1 MRAVPAPLPTESV
14 LFASLTS
21 EAGSVVHDSS
31 KQGIIMELIHIV
43 TAEEAGLTL
52 HQLMRGPMA
61 LSGRQTRNAKA
72 QGAVTVDG
80 SPYFSNQ
87 KIAEGMVVRIRL
99 DGYDAPQH
107 AHSDSVQTGIEVVYE
122 DDALLC
128 VCKPALLQC
137 HPSPSAPRGSD
148 TLEGRVQAY
157 LGFPAH
163 PVHRLD
169 SETTGLVLFAK
180 LPYAQ
185 AHLQQ
190 QMQSGTFAKQYE
202 AWVLGCPDPCEGEID
217 APIAREHPD
226 SFTRIVTLN
235 GQRAVSRYRTLK
247 SVAWT
252 DGQLLSLMRLS
263 PVTGRTHQLR
273 VHMTHIGCPL
283 LGDTRYFTSASQA
296 ASAHLQLTYHQ
307 LSAVS
312 LSFLHP
318 ITGAQMNLS
327 HEAVF
332 SFDPYFAIV
341 SS

>member
-1 MRAVPAPLPTESV
+1 
-14 LFASLTS
+14 
-21 EAGSVVHDSS
+21 
-31 KQGIIMELIHIV
+31 MELIHIV

-52 HQLMRGPMA
+52 HQLLRGPMA

-80 SPYFSNQ
+80 SPFFSNQ
-87 KIAEGMVVRIRL
+87 KVIEGMAVHVVL
-99 DGYDAPQH
+99 DGYDAPMQ
-107 AHSDSVQTGIEVVYE
+107 ADAMQTRAPLEIVYE
-122 DDALLC
+122 DEALLC
-128 VCKPALLQC
+128 VFKPALLQC

-157 LGFPAH
+157 LGFSAH

-180 LPYAQ
+180 MPYAQ

-190 QMQSGTFAKQYE
+190 QMQTGTFSKVYE
-202 AWVLGCPDPCEGEID
+202 AWVLGCPDPNEGEID

-226 SFTRIVTLN
+226 SFTRIVSLD
-235 GQRAVSRYRTLK
+235 GQRAVSRYKALE
-247 SVAWT
+247 SVS
-252 DGQLLSLMRLS
+252 LSEGANVTHMSLS

-283 LGDTRYFTSASQA
+283 LGDTRYRTAQSAAISE
-296 ASAHLQLTYHQ
+296 LLGLDYHQ

-312 LSFLHP
+312 LSFTHP
-318 ITGAQMNLS
+318 VTGKHMTLT
-327 HEAVF
+327 HHAVF
-332 SFDPYFAIV
+332 AFDPDSPAV
-341 SS
+341 PR

>member
-1 MRAVPAPLPTESV
+1 
-14 LFASLTS
+14 
-21 EAGSVVHDSS
+21 
-31 KQGIIMELIHIV
+31 MELIHIV
-43 TAEEAGLTL
+43 TAEESGLTL
-52 HQLMRGPMA
+52 HQLLRGPMA

-80 SPYFSNQ
+80 SPFFSNQ
-87 KIAEGMVVRIRL
+87 KVIEGMVVHILL
-99 DGYDAPQH
+99 DGYDAPK
-107 AHSDSVQTGIEVVYE
+107 ASPSDSAVPEIDVIYE

-148 TLEGRVQAY
+148 TLESRVFAY
-157 LGFPAH
+157 LGFAAH

-180 LPYAQ
+180 LPFVQ

-202 AWVLGCPDPCEGEID
+202 AWVLGRPEPGEGEID

-283 LGDTRYFTSASQA
+283 LGDTRYFTAASQA
-296 ASAHLQLTYHQ
+296 ASASLRLTYHQ

-318 ITGAQMNLS
+318 VTGAQMTLS
-327 HEAVF
+327 HKAVF
-332 SFDPYFAIV
+332 SFDPLF
-341 SS
+341 SSP